1 MRLHFKRYNL
11 QLKDTFKI
19 SRESRDFQPTLIVGL
34 ENGEF
39 TGYGEAA
46 ATQYYGV
53 SVDKMIASIKN
64 VESII
69 QNNIQKDPEELWS
82 LTHPHL
88 KDNLF
93 AQCALDIAAHDLHG
107 KRNAVPLYKMW
118 DLNIADIPTTN
129 YTIGLDSVEKM
140 AQKIRDFP
148 WPIYKI
154 KLGGPD
160 DIKIVKELRNITDA
174 VFRVDANA
182 GWNAEQAIQN
192 SIELKKLKV
201 EFIEQP
207 LDPQDSEGM
216 VELFKNS
223 ALPLIAD
230 ESCILEE
237 DVEKC
242 VKYFHGIN
250 IKLTKCGG
258 ITPGKRMI
266 EKARKSG
273 LKVMIG
279 CMTESTVGISAIA
292 HLAPLLDYVDMD
304 GALLL
309 KNDIAEGVKITKNKV
324 HFPSRNGTGVELL
337 SQ

>member
-1 MRLHFKRYNL
+1 MKLHFKSFNL

-19 SRESRDFQPTLIVGL
+19 SRESRDFQPTLILGI
-34 ENGEF
+34 ENEGF
-39 TGYGEAA
+39 IGYGEAA
-46 ATQYYGV
+46 ATKYYGV
-53 SVDKMIASIKN
+53 KIEDMVNSIKSI
-64 VESII
+64 ESII
-69 QNNIQKDPEELWS
+69 RENIQKDPEELWD
-82 LTHPHL
+82 LTYPHL

-93 AQCALDIAAHDLHG
+93 AQCALDIAAHDLNG
-107 KRNAVPLYKMW
+107 KRNSMPLYKMW
-118 DLNIADIPTTN
+118 NLNISDIPTTN
-129 YTIGLDSVEKM
+129 YTIGLDTVEKM
-140 AQKIRDFP
+140 GQKIKDFP

-154 KLGGPD
+154 KLGSPE
-160 DIKIVKELRNITDA
+160 DIKIVQELRKITDS

-182 GWNAEQAIQN
+182 GWKVDQAIEN
-192 SIELKKLKV
+192 SLELKKLNV

-207 LDPQDSEGM
+207 LDPADIDGM
-216 VELFKNS
+216 KLLFKRS

-242 VKYFHGIN
+242 AEYFHGIN

-266 EKARKSG
+266 EKARSLG

-279 CMTESTVGISAIA
+279 CMTESSVGISAIA
-292 HLAPLLDYVDMD
+292 HLAPMLDYVDMD

-309 KNDIAEGVKITKNKV
+309 KNDIADGVKISKNKV
-324 HFPSRNGTGVELL
+324 HFPDRNGTGVELL